1 MAGIAR
7 APWANPK
14 ELYALFDEAYPQ
26 PEDGA
31 RRAAPF
37 APYLSYTPTDFTLHF
52 GSAAGLTAMAT
63 MVFDAE
69 GNMWCGQNWLAGS
82 QSGVRKSTGGGLI
95 KFSPNGTALSPA
107 ITGFTGMGVDGIGWG
122 TAVALDKVWVASFN
136 GAIGVHDF
144 QGRTIGKESD
154 IPFAGKTGG
163 LMGITV
169 APMGMSGSPMAQKT
183 SCY

>member
-52 GSAAGLTAMAT
+52 GSAAAGLTAMAT
-63 MVFDAE
+63 MVFDAD

-82 QSGVRKSTGGGLI
+82 QSGVRKGTGGGLI

-122 TAVALDKVWVASFN
+122 TAVALDKVWGSEL
-136 GAIGVHDF
+136 
-144 QGRTIGKESD
+144 QRSD
-154 IPFAGKTGG
+154 WSA
-163 LMGITV
+163 
-169 APMGMSGSPMAQKT
+169 
-183 SCY
+183 